1 VQRRSPSGRALL
13 RAAELGR
20 IKDVACAMDECLFPE
35 ELGGRDYFLPRFGIP
50 SDWSPTANRHPT
62 SHKDGGSLKP
72 ENVRLAH
79 RLCSRVASAEANGIS
94 DRKDREKAA
103 SLKQAAQARPE
114 FGKIVVLFAEQLRL
128 WRLTLPPSKLR
139 PGVSGGLAGHGWHIQ
154 YVIRED
160 AAGIYL
166 EYYAE
171 NRFVW
176 GASRVRIHA
185 DGHIEANLPTLLPF
199 TVIRRG
205 EDPEEAERRSR
216 ETNERIMPE
225 LQKAGFFQ
233 FLATDPRDDVQA

>member
-1 VQRRSPSGRALL
+1 VERRSPSGRALL

-20 IKDVACAMDECLFPE
+20 IKDLACAMDECLFPE

-50 SDWSPTANRHPT
+50 SDWSPTANRHAT
-62 SHKDGGSLKP
+62 SHKDSRSLRP

-79 RLCSRVASAEANGIS
+79 RLCGRVASAEANGIS
-94 DRKDREKAA
+94 GRKDREKAA
-103 SLKQAAQARPE
+103 SLKQAARSRPE
-114 FGKIVVLFAEQLRL
+114 LGRIVVLFAEQLRL
-128 WRLTLPPSKLR
+128 WGLTLPSSKLR
-139 PGVSGGLAGHGWHIQ
+139 PGASGGLPGHRWHIQ

-160 AAGIYL
+160 AAGMYL

-185 DGHIEANLPTLLPF
+185 DGRIEANLPTLEDF

-216 ETNERIMPE
+216 ETNERIMSD

-233 FLATDPRDDVQA
+233 FVQTDSREDV